1 MANLNKVMLIGNL
14 TRDPELR
21 VTPKGTAICQFSLAV
36 NRKFKDESGGER
48 EEVTYVDIEAWGKSG
63 ENISKYCTKGRPL
76 FVEGRLR
83 LDQWEDKTTKE
94 KRSRMKVVL
103 ENFQFLGSGRAD
115 GAPGGGEGGG
125 ENRYASPAPRGPAAP
140 KPAAP
145 AAQENLDE
153 ERTALG
159 AILGDVLAGFAPGFD
174 VDVGHLFAVGAGFVA
189 ELAVHGQAEL
199 ADGGALRRDPEFGI
213 ARQVAD
219 EHDFVEIGHGIG
231 AERTLR
237 RSRRAR
243 DRPSR

>member
-21 VTPKGTAICQFSLAV
+21 VTPKGTAICTFSIAV
-36 NRKFKDESGGER
+36 NRKFKDDSGGER
-48 EEVTYVDIEAWGKSG
+48 EEVTYIDIEAWGKSG

-103 ENFQFLGSGRAD
+103 ENFQFLGGGRGE
-115 GAPGGGEGGG
+115 GAPGGGGEGG
-125 ENRYASPAPRGPAAP
+125 EARSYAPRAGAAP

-153 ERTALG
+153 
-159 AILGDVLAGFAPGFD
+159 DVPF
-174 VDVGHLFAVGAGFVA
+174 
-189 ELAVHGQAEL
+189 
-199 ADGGALRRDPEFGI
+199 
-213 ARQVAD
+213 
-219 EHDFVEIGHGIG
+219 
-231 AERTLR
+231 
-237 RSRRAR
+237 
-243 DRPSR
+243 

>member
-21 VTPKGTAICQFSLAV
+21 VTPKGTAICTFSIAV
-36 NRKFKDESGGER
+36 NRKFKDDSGGER

-103 ENFQFLGSGRAD
+103 ENFQFLGGGRSEG
-115 GAPGGGEGGG
+115 GAPGAEGGEP
-125 ENRYASPAPRGPAAP
+125 RTYAPRAGAAP

-153 ERTALG
+153 
-159 AILGDVLAGFAPGFD
+159 DVPF
-174 VDVGHLFAVGAGFVA
+174 
-189 ELAVHGQAEL
+189 
-199 ADGGALRRDPEFGI
+199 
-213 ARQVAD
+213 
-219 EHDFVEIGHGIG
+219 
-231 AERTLR
+231 
-237 RSRRAR
+237 
-243 DRPSR
+243 